1 MLWQIEPALERLKFR
16 NAGLLSRVLQLRR
29 GGLLSARLPVM
40 NILLRLLA
48 FLVLSLSA
56 ARGQN
61 PAGTPP
67 GNSPPAV
74 PAASPAASPTPA
86 AAPAP
91 ATAPAT
97 VPPAVEAE
105 KEETLADMLKKGG
118 PTTVVLIGLS
128 GVMVAL
134 IAFYVL
140 TIRRGAV
147 VSDHFMR
154 TADSLIRKQDYLGL
168 LAVCNRRN
176 ECIASITQKALDFAT
191 KNPTATFEEVREVTE
206 SEGQR
211 QASQLSQRITYLADV
226 GAVAPMVGLL
236 GTVFGI
242 MKEFGKISKKD
253 MLSAQLDFAGG
264 TAEALINTAGGLA
277 IAIPCMIVYSI
288 YKGRVNSLIS
298 ELEAAAT
305 HIMALLAAQYKRV
318 TAQARA
324 QQQAREQQQAAAV
337 RPLR

>member
-1 MLWQIEPALERLKFR
+1 
-16 NAGLLSRVLQLRR
+16 
-29 GGLLSARLPVM
+29 M

-61 PAGTPP
+61 PAGTPGTP
-67 GNSPPAV
+67 PPAAPPV
-74 PAASPAASPTPA
+74 PAAASPAPVPA
-86 AAPAP
+86 ATPPAAVPPAPAP
-91 ATAPAT
+91 A
-97 VPPAVEAE
+97 
-105 KEETLADMLKKGG
+105 KEETLADQLKKGG

-191 KNPTATFEEVREVTE
+191 KNPTATFDEVREVTE

-211 QASQLSQRITYLADV
+211 QASQLSQRIAYLADV
-226 GAVAPMVGLL
+226 GAVAPMIGLL

-242 MKEFGKISKKD
+242 MKEFGRISQKD

-298 ELEAAAT
+298 EMEAAAT
-305 HIMALLAAQYKRV
+305 HIMALLGAQYKRV

-324 QQQAREQQQAAAV
+324 QQQAREQQQGAAV
-337 RPLR
+337 RPVR